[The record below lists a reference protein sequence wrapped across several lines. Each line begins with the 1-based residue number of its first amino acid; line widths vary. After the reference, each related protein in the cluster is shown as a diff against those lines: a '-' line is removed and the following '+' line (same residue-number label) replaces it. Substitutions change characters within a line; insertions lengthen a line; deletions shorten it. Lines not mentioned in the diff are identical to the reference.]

1 VIGRRAVRAFSFLE
15 VFITA
20 SVLLIGIS
28 VLSQGVPI
36 ALRLIEHDRKLAI
49 ADRVAVAA
57 IEELIARETA
67 RTLSAGSG
75 ADRYNERAQRDAS
88 GTFTANWRV
97 VDRFTV
103 DRGRLIE
110 ITVVWDERGQSR
122 RYTLT
127 SFGFR

>member
-1 VIGRRAVRAFSFLE
+1 MIRRRAVRAFSFIE

-20 SVLLIGIS
+20 AVLLIGIS

-57 IEELIARETA
+57 IEELVARETA

-75 ADRYNERAQRDAS
+75 VDLYNERAQRDTS